1 MESALQRT
9 FWIAAADFNRWWGA
23 LKQTGGGER
32 SMAADQSAN
41 EEQQRAGRS
50 LLAGSATVS
59 VFNLLGVLVGFA
71 LDAAIAALYGVGLMT
86 DAYFSAYRLP
96 NAITSVLTMVAGA
109 ALVPMFARMLSEI
122 GSDGK
127 RRNHAI
133 SPMSGFFSNVLNA
146 STLIVA
152 AVTVVGI
159 AGSTW
164 ITETLYGG
172 LAVES
177 RALAVSLGRILF
189 LTVLLTGPVEVL
201 RSFLYA
207 HKVFGIPTAINF
219 VRSAVTLVVLI
230 VGRALIPGAT
240 TSDWIG
246 MTLLSWGMV
255 LGVVAQ
261 LAVVGWQAVR
271 HTGLRWHPVLDLRDR
286 RLRQTGRVS
295 VPITAGAIVRQGINV
310 AETAVAAFLPPG
322 SVTIVS
328 YANRLTFVISSV
340 FLTSVTTAST
350 PAMSQAMSEGQKSQV
365 RSLLISA
372 LRLTTFVA
380 LPIGIGM
387 AFLGVPVIRLLFERG
402 RFTPEASQLTGL
414 VLSFYAL
421 SILFLGYARVVQAY
435 YYAALRTGVVLV
447 LFVVLA
453 IVSIG
458 LDVLLAPRIGVQGI
472 AIGFS
477 AGAIVSTALG
487 LWWLWR
493 DRGQWSDLAS
503 EANQRQLRQQLRELA
518 LLTGKVLLASIA
530 MAVAAVA
537 TMTFL
542 PDRAWAL
549 LPAVVVGGAVF
560 LLVALLLRVREL
572 WLVRDVVTGRMR
584 RRPS

>member
-1 MESALQRT
+1 
-9 FWIAAADFNRWWGA
+9 
-23 LKQTGGGER
+23 
-32 SMAADQSAN
+32 MAGDQSVN
-41 EEQQRAGRS
+41 EEQRSAGRS

-71 LDAAIAALYGVGLMT
+71 LDASVAALYGVGLMT

-96 NAITSVLTMVAGA
+96 FAIIAVLNMVAGA

-127 RRNHAI
+127 RQTNIA
-133 SPMSGFFSNVLNA
+133 SPLSEFFSNIFNVA
-146 STLIVA
+146 TLIVA
-152 AVTVVGI
+152 VVALLGI
-159 AGSTW
+159 LGSSW
-164 ITETLYGG
+164 IMGTLYSG
-172 LAVES
+172 LAEES
-177 RALAVSLGRILF
+177 LALAVDLGRILF

-219 VRSAVTLVVLI
+219 VRSAVTLIVLFA
-230 VGRALIPGAT
+230 GRALIPGAA

-246 MTLLSWGMV
+246 MHLLSWG
-255 LGVVAQ
+255 VVAGVASQ
-261 LAVVGWQAVR
+261 LLVVAWQAVR
-271 HTGLRWHPVLDLRDR
+271 HTGLRWRPVLDLSDS

-295 VPITAGAIVRQGINV
+295 GPITAGAIVRQGINV

-322 SVTIVS
+322 SVTIIS

-350 PAMSQAMSEGQKSQV
+350 PAMSQAMSRGQKSQV

-414 VLSFYAL
+414 VLSFYAM

-435 YYAALRTGVVLV
+435 FYAALRTSVVLV
-447 LFVVLA
+447 LFIVLA
-453 IVSIG
+453 VVGIG

-477 AGAIVSTALG
+477 AGAVVSTVLG

-493 DRGQWSDLAS
+493 DRGQGSDLAS
-503 EANQRQLRQQLRELA
+503 ETNQRQVRRQLLELM
-518 LLTGKVLLASIA
+518 LLTGKALLASIA
-530 MAVAAVA
+530 MAVAAVV
-537 TMTFL
+537 TMRFL
-542 PDRAWAL
+542 PDHAWSL

-572 WLVRDVVTGRMR
+572 WLVRDVVTGRLR
-584 RRPS
+584 RSAR